1 MNIRKRYRVLIL
13 AAIAVAVIV
22 PFGFALSLEQ
32 QRPMRL
38 TAAAPIFDV
47 GSPSLGPALFDVSHR
62 STTFQS
68 SLPFRSRVPDSAGL
82 FIIGAVLIGA
92 AIAVRRVS

>member
-1 MNIRKRYRVLIL
+1 MRKRYRVLIL
-13 AAIAVAVIV
+13 AAIAAAVIV

-32 QRPMRL
+32 RPTL
-38 TAAAPIFDV
+38 TAAAPTYDV

-62 STTFQS
+62 STTFQA
-68 SLPFRSRVPDSAGL
+68 SLPFKSRVPDSASL